1 MESKRRSL
9 VGEVIRQKME
19 KTVVVKTQRIVQHPI
34 YGKVIRQ
41 NTKFKAHDEKKECR
55 VGDKVRIEEC
65 RPLSKDKHWRVA
77 EIISRSRETEIALS
91 EEVT

>member
-9 VGEVIRQKME
+9 IGEVISQKME
-19 KTVVVKTQRIVQHPI
+19 KTVVVKTQRIVQHAM

-55 VGDKVRIEEC
+55 VGDRVRIEEC
-65 RPLSKDKHWRVA
+65 RSLSKDKHWRVA
-77 EIISRSRETEIALS
+77 EILARTQQTEIALS
-91 EEVT
+91 EEVS